1 MPQRSQGPNSFQ
13 NPEAGQGGA
22 DAVNDT
28 PDWPSHGTEPEQ
40 PTTTSFRARVQPGSG
55 IPTLGWL
62 LMGLIVLVV
71 VIFAMGLF

>member
-28 PDWPSHGTEPEQ
+28 PDQPSHGTEPEQ
-40 PTTTSFRARVQPGSG
+40 PTSGAVRARVQPGSG